1 MTRSLTSEL
10 SSKRP
15 AAITDEQL
23 SSICFTRDRQA
34 LLLLGGTGAVLKLV
48 GVDASVG
55 VSPADIEARR
65 LRFGAN
71 TFPEK
76 PARTL
81 LAFIWDA
88 AQDTTLL
95 ILIVAA
101 GLSLVA
107 GLLKDKQTGWHD
119 GVAILFA
126 VFVCISVS
134 AYNDYSQALQFRAL
148 SADRRNI
155 TINVLRAGRRT
166 TVSVFELVVGDVV
179 VVATGDQVPADGLL
193 LSGQGVV
200 IDESAMTGESDPVRK
215 DPESKP
221 FMLSGCKVSEGCGE
235 MLVTA
240 TGMKT
245 EWGRIMAVTSEEN
258 DEETPLQI
266 RLDAV
271 ATSIGKVGTLVAVV
285 VFIILLVRDTVAHP
299 SDWYTALISA
309 FIVAVTIIVVAVP
322 EGLPL
327 AVTLGL
333 AFSMKAMMH
342 TDHALVRHLSACEGM
357 GGATTICSDKT
368 GTLTTNQMTV
378 VRSLTAGVLSP
389 PERAASAEDVPPAA
403 LDLFIQSC
411 FLNTT
416 GAVSPPLEGAPPG
429 SPPEVAGSPTEQ
441 ALLRFAASLPGAS
454 FPRLRAAMPVLHMQP
469 FSSAKKTMGV
479 ACLEAGA
486 GGTRIFW
493 KGASE
498 IVLAACTRTL
508 TPSGEAQPL
517 TGEARARLEAT
528 IDEFARAALRTLV
541 LAYIDLPPS
550 EVLDVEA
557 ELPWGE
563 LTLVSLVGIKDPC
576 RPGVPAAVAA
586 CQAAGIVVRMCTGDN
601 LVTGRA
607 SAFPFL
613 RPRLSAL

>member
-1 MTRSLTSEL
+1 
-10 SSKRP
+10 
-15 AAITDEQL
+15 
-23 SSICFTRDRQA
+23 
-34 LLLLGGTGAVLKLV
+34 
-48 GVDASVG
+48 
-55 VSPADIEARR
+55 
-65 LRFGAN
+65 
-71 TFPEK
+71 
-76 PARTL
+76 
-81 LAFIWDA
+81 
-88 AQDTTLL
+88 
-95 ILIVAA
+95 
-101 GLSLVA
+101 
-107 GLLKDKQTGWHD
+107 
-119 GVAILFA
+119 
-126 VFVCISVS
+126 
-134 AYNDYSQALQFRAL
+134 
-148 SADRRNI
+148 
-155 TINVLRAGRRT
+155 
-166 TVSVFELVVGDVV
+166 
-179 VVATGDQVPADGLL
+179 
-193 LSGQGVV
+193 VV

-215 DPESKP
+215 DPDTKP

-235 MLVTA
+235 MVVTA
-240 TGMKT
+240 VGMKT

-258 DEETPLQI
+258 DEETPLQL

-285 VFIILLVRDTVAHP
+285 VFIILMVRDTVAHP
-299 SDWYTALISA
+299 SDWYTALINS

-327 AVTLGL
+327 AVTLSL
-333 AFSMKAMMH
+333 AYSMKIMMA

-368 GTLTTNQMTV
+368 GTLTTNKMTV
-378 VRSLTAGVLSP
+378 VRSWTAGVLSP
-389 PERAASAEDVPPAA
+389 AERPASAEDVPAPAM
-403 LDLFIQSC
+403 DLLIQSC

-441 ALLRFAASLPGAS
+441 ALLRFAASMPGAS
-454 FPRLRAAMPVLHMQP
+454 FPRTRAVMPVLHMQP

-479 ACLEAGA
+479 ACLEPSK

-508 TPSGEAQPL
+508 TP
-517 TGEARARLEAT
+517 TGEVVPLSPDARSTLEAT

-541 LAYIDLPPS
+541 LAYIELPPS
-550 EVLDVEA
+550 EVLAADA

-576 RPGVPAAVAA
+576 RPSVPASVAA

-601 LVTGRA
+601 IVTARA
-607 SAFPFL
+607 SASLSSMPLHCADSDLAPPNLFQLPSSAASL
-613 RPRLSAL
+613 TRRRTTLRWRAQSSASCPRRTLWRCCPGCACWRAARPRTSTRW